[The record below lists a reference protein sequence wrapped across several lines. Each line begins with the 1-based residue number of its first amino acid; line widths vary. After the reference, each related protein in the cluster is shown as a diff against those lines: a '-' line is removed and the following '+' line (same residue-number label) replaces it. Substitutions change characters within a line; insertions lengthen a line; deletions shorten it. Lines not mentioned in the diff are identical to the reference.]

1 MAYFAAHNLP
11 WVGAFSFTRETIA
24 HGAAGARVGGFGG
37 LVVEFIVGKGA
48 AVRALRIST
57 GEVSRNT
64 NRKKAVTPYDL

>member
-37 LVVEFIVGKGA
+37 LVGEFIDYALSSVG
-48 AVRALRIST
+48 RTCPSFRIKRD
-57 GEVSRNT
+57 GFHDVN
-64 NRKKAVTPYDL
+64 